1 MDGSYFAVSVT
12 QRRDSLRRAV
22 RLSTEV
28 RSRAWQHATT
38 LTATDVSEHG
48 MWLRSD
54 KPLSIGEELSVL
66 FRMPEGGGGGRG
78 ESVAALARVVRAA
91 DSCGCALCTETAG
104 MGVRFVALSDA
115 HREALQAALR
125 GLPPPLPRAYCIP
138 EERTRMNADN
148 TPNLVACAH
157 WASSP

>member
-1 MDGSYFAVSVT
+1 MDGNYFASSAA

-28 RSRAWQHATT
+28 RSRAWRNATT

-48 MWLRSD
+48 MWLRSE
-54 KPLSIGEELSVL
+54 KPLSIGEELSVV
-66 FRMPEGGGGGRG
+66 FRMPECGAGTG

-91 DSCGCALCTETAG
+91 DSCGCALCAETAG
-104 MGVRFVALSDA
+104 MGVRFVALSAA

-125 GLPPPLPRAYCIP
+125 GLPPPLPRAHCIP
-138 EERTRMNADN
+138 EGLPHDKAQSA
-148 TPNLVACAH
+148 ACAQ
-157 WASSP
+157 WTSLP